1 MSGEAIKRQQSLVFL
16 NTGTTGAEKWAWV
29 NQGVEEFGIDFNED
43 VERRH
48 YIGNKNSDAV
58 GGTQEKSTSV
68 TQFAHKGDEVFDYID
83 DIMFHEKQ
91 GAEATSELLEVFVY
105 RAEGDALTDIP
116 AKKSKVLITKG
127 SHGGGGGEQLQIEYG
142 IEFIGDPTFV
152 KVALGEDN
160 TITITPEV

>member
-1 MSGEAIKRQQSLVFL
+1 MSGEAIKRQDSLVFL
-16 NTGTTGAEKWAWV
+16 NTGTASAEKWAWL
-29 NQGVEEFGIDFNED
+29 NQGIEEFGVEFNED

-58 GGTQEKSTSV
+58 SGSQEKSTSV

-91 GAEATSELLEVFVY
+91 GTETMTELLEVFVY
-105 RAEGDALTDIP
+105 RSEDGKTAIP

-127 SHGGGGGEQLQIEYG
+127 SHNSGSGGEQLQIEYG

-152 KVALGEDN
+152 KVALAEDN
-160 TITITPEV
+160 TITVTPVV